1 MKKVWKNSRFRPGAR
16 TQETVP
22 SYTRQLHRVKAEGL
36 PGACLGCRFERGCR
50 ENGCAVLRRVS
61 RIVAVIPGKT
71 SDVLKN

>member
-1 MKKVWKNSRFRPGAR
+1 MKIVGKSARIRPGAR